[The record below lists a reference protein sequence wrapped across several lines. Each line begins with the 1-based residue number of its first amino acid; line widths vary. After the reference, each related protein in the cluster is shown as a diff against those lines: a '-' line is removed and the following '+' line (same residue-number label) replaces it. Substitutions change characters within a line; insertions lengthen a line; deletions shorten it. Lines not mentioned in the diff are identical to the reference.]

1 MSLIQLEQVTKSFR
15 TQQRASGL
23 KASLKSLIKR
33 DYVTNHAVHEL
44 SFQINKGEL
53 IGYIGANGAGKSTT
67 IKMMTGILVP
77 TSGLITVDGR
87 NPYKHRKEN
96 AKKIGVVFGQRS
108 QLYWNLPME
117 ETFEL
122 YKKIY
127 KIEQHTYKRNVDFY
141 VELLE
146 MNHFLTTPV
155 RQLSLGQR
163 MRAELVVA
171 LLHDPEI
178 LYLDEPTIGL
188 DVHVKE
194 KIRLFI
200 NEINKTKNTTVIL
213 TTHDMNDI
221 DAVCNRIITINEGQL
236 IYDGSIDQFKQSFST
251 GHKLIVEFTTP
262 QPKLNDPRLKLVDS
276 NENQFTFLIN
286 KDDISMTDAI
296 SSLASTNNIID
307 LKISEPNIEEAV
319 KSLFRGSSKE

>member
-1 MSLIQLEQVTKSFR
+1 MSLIRLEQVTKSFR

-33 DYVTNHAVHEL
+33 DYITKHAVHEL

-77 TSGLITVDGR
+77 TSGSITVDGR

-127 KIEQHTYKRNVDFY
+127 KIEQHIYRRNVDFY

-200 NEINKTKNTTVIL
+200 NEINKTKHTTVIL

-251 GHKLIVEFTTP
+251 GHKLIVEFTTTQP
-262 QPKLNDPRLKLVDS
+262 QINDPRLKLIDS

-286 KDDISMTDAI
+286 KDEISMSDAI
-296 SSLASTNNIID
+296 SSLATTNNIID

-319 KSLFRGSSKE
+319 KSLFRG